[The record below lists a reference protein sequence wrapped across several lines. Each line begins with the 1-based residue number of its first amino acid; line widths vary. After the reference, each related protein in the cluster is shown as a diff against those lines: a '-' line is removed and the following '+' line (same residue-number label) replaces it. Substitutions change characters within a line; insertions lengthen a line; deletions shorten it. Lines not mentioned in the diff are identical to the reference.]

1 MKPRFQRAA
10 SMMAS
15 HGWLLLAMALVVKLP
30 LEGLNWALAGPL
42 AESASLNLALG
53 GASLLLPPLYC
64 GAIIAAVAMYL
75 GGGYATL
82 PESYRKSVLA
92 YPRVLAAY
100 LIAMAGTLAG
110 VFVFVLPGLY
120 FAGRMAFALP
130 AAVLEQR
137 TGPDACFR
145 SWALSKEHILEL
157 AVYVAALF
165 VPLVL
170 ISFLLG
176 QSGPGLTSLLGRGVL
191 LSVFEIFYLIL
202 IVDFFREIAGPA
214 KKGAP
219 PSMPGEVLYK
229 PLEEMT
235 RQAGPDGRP

>member
-1 MKPRFQRAA
+1 MKPRFLRAA

-30 LEGLNWALAGPL
+30 LEGLNWALAASL
-42 AESASLNLALG
+42 EESVSLNLLLG
-53 GASLLLPPLYC
+53 GAAFLLPPLYN
-64 GAIIAAVAMYL
+64 GAIIAAVAVYL

-82 PESYRKSVLA
+82 PESYRKAVLA

-137 TGPDACFR
+137 TGPDACRR
-145 SWALSKEHILEL
+145 SWTLSKEHILEL
-157 AVYVAALF
+157 AAYVAALF

-176 QSGPGLTSLLGRGVL
+176 QSGPGAATLLGRGVL

-214 KKGAP
+214 KKGTP

-235 RQAGPDGRP
+235 RQTGPDGRP